1 MNGSYTDNL
10 TDEQII
16 SSVQKCLQYRNLKE
30 ALKHQDAYLT
40 RIAMLT
46 SEKEGIKIFKREAP
60 FCCYNGSDFN
70 GSKRC

>member
-1 MNGSYTDNL
+1 MGHIR
-10 TDEQII
+10 II
-16 SSVQKCLQYRNLKE
+16 LQTNRLFHLYRNLKE